1 MPYNNV
7 NNLNT
12 LVSKAQIIATLNT
25 ANFDGGLITTDI
37 IKIAEITHIEKTIGR
52 AYYEELVIQNS
63 ASSLTAANTTLMND
77 YLIRTLCWFVK
88 FEMLNDIQYQ
98 TTGTGVM
105 QNIDDF
111 STAVSPKQFDLI
123 KQDCFRKATLFL
135 QDMLDF
141 MTDDNNLSDY
151 PTYKNSVDKDEDAM
165 GDVTANKMGGIIFY

>member
-37 IKIAEITHIEKTIGR
+37 IKIAEITHIEKTIG
-52 AYYEELVIQNS
+52 
-63 ASSLTAANTTLMND
+63 
-77 YLIRTLCWFVK
+77 WFVK